1 MSSVQN
7 ENVLRPTPLTNSGIE
22 EIADRLLID
31 KGLEDYFDRTIYAT
45 SVVFQLALVTEDS
58 QVVTLL
64 VLNLGESAV
73 SRKLE
78 LISFIKILYI
88 FFNVGCV
95 CDRGS

>member
-1 MSSVQN
+1 MFRTKN
-7 ENVLRPTPLTNSGIE
+7 LLRATPLTNSEIE

-58 QVVTLL
+58 QVVTLFL
-64 VLNLGESAV
+64 ILNLEESAV
-73 SRKLE
+73 PRKLE
-78 LISFIKILYI
+78 LISFIKILCI
-88 FFNVGCV
+88 FFNIGCV